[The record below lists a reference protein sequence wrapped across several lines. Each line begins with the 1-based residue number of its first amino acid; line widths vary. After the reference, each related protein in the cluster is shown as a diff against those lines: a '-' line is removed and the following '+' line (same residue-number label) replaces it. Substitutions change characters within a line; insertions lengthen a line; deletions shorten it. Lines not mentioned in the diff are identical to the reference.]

1 MFEELLAQKEKLID
15 EKRELEFVLIML
27 DEQKGR
33 LKGRELKR
41 LEDMEHKIEVQ
52 ILGQEKI

>member
-15 EKRELEFVLIML
+15 EKRELE
-27 DEQKGR
+27 
-33 LKGRELKR
+33 GRELKR